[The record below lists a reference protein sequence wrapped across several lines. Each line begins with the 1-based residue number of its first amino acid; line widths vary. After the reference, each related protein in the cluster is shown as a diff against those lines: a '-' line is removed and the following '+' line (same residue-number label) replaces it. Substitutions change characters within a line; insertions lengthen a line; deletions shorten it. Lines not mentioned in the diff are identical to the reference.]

1 MNNNPYRNNTTYN
14 KNHTI
19 DNDGELFLIEFL
31 YGLNL
36 ITFSYIKNNKFHSK
50 THTNILEIFETL
62 ITSNKKCKILIDALP
77 NDIRH
82 IQEFI
87 NKHELDF
94 VVEMPVGDIKKAR
107 IHRLTLI
114 EFYINERKLLPM

>member
-14 KNHTI
+14 KNYTI

-36 ITFSYIKNNKFHSK
+36 ITFSYIKNNKFQSK
-50 THTNILEIFETL
+50 THKNILAIFETL
-62 ITSNKKCKILIDALP
+62 IASNKKCKILLDALP
-77 NDIRH
+77 TDVRH

-107 IHRLTLI
+107 VHRLTLI